1 MKTDLGLQEDVAEE
15 LAFDPSVDNG
25 NIGVAAKDGV
35 VTLTGK
41 VPSFADKVA
50 AEKAAKRVS
59 GVKAIAQDIE
69 VELPAFHE
77 RDDAEI
83 AAAALNVL
91 DWEVTVPKDTV
102 TVRVERGWL
111 TLEGR
116 VNWQFVRQNA
126 ERAVRHLIGVVGVTN
141 HITVAPQVAAADVTE
156 KIRKTFERSA
166 EIDAQR
172 VTAETRGTTVTL
184 RGTVHS
190 WTEHDDAT
198 RAAYSVP
205 GVTKVEN
212 DTLVRI

>member
-1 MKTDLGLQEDVAEE
+1 MKTDLTLQEDVAEE

-41 VPSFADKVA
+41 VPTFADKVA

-69 VELPAFHE
+69 VELPAFHK

-91 DWEVTVPKDTV
+91 AWEVTVPKDAV
-102 TVRVERGWL
+102 TVRVEQGWL

-116 VNWQFVRQNA
+116 VNWEFVRRNA
-126 ERAVRHLIGVVGVTN
+126 DRAVRHLLGVVGVTN
-141 HITVAPQVAAADVTE
+141 LITVTPQVAVADVTA

-172 VTAETRGTTVTL
+172 VTAETHGSTVTL

-190 WTEHDDAT
+190 WTEHDDAA